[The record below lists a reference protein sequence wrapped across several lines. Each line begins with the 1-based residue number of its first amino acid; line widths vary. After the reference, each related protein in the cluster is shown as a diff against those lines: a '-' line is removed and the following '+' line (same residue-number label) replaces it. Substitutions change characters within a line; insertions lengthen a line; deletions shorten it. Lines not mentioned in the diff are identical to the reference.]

1 MGVSPIR
8 PGVSHSVCDVF
19 PQLPYPTSP
28 APPPP
33 QQIVID
39 TNSTFY
45 FTGEQTDYTSA
56 RAFIVMA
63 ILLLWGVL
71 AVQVLAFIR
80 KVKARLALLIALGA
94 TAVSGTH
101 VGMWWW

>member
-1 MGVSPIR
+1 
-8 PGVSHSVCDVF
+8 
-19 PQLPYPTSP
+19 
-28 APPPP
+28 
-33 QQIVID
+33 
-39 TNSTFY
+39 
-45 FTGEQTDYTSA
+45 
-56 RAFIVMA
+56 MA

-101 VGMWWW
+101 VGTWWW